1 MGIVAT
7 QSFKN
12 IISTYLGFF
21 IGAINTLFLYTEFLS
36 DEYYGMVGYM
46 LSLAYVIMP
55 LMAFGVHNTL
65 VKFYSSFKTRVSLNS
80 FLTLMLFLP
89 IAIIIPLVLVNYIC
103 YDAIGDFLI
112 GDFQSNKNTMIKN
125 YLWHTVIVA
134 IALAYFEVFFAW
146 TKVHMQT
153 VFGNFMKEVFHRVG
167 TMMLLFSLYFEV
179 IDVEQFMIGL
189 VAVYVLR
196 MLVMKFYAFS
206 IKLPVIIF
214 KRVTNLSPILKY
226 SFLIIIAG
234 SIATVLL
241 DIDKVML
248 GHYIPIEQIAYYN
261 VAIFIA
267 AVIAVP
273 QRSMHQIL
281 LPLSAKYL
289 NERDIDSL
297 KDLYKRSSLN
307 LFIVSGFIFL
317 LIVLNINQLYNII
330 PEEFNGGLFVVFI
343 ISVAKLYDAI
353 LGSNNA
359 ILFNSD
365 YYRMVLFF
373 GVILVIVMVFLNIVF
388 IPLYGINGAALA
400 TFLAIFLYNSIK
412 LYFVYR
418 KFKMLP
424 FSANTLKIAGCI
436 TLGVVLF
443 YFWDFSFHPIIN
455 IILKTAIITI
465 LYGLVI
471 YAFKFSENITEL
483 IDRIIKRK

>member
-1 MGIVAT
+1 MGIVAS

-12 IISTYLGFF
+12 IVSTYLGFL

-55 LMAFGVHNTL
+55 LMAFGVHNSL
-65 VKFYSSFKTRVSLNS
+65 IKFYSSFKTRISLNS

-89 IAIIIPLVLVNYIC
+89 LVIIFPLIVITHFSYEM
-103 YDAIGDFLI
+103 IGEFL
-112 GDFQSNKNTMIKN
+112 STKNSIIKN
-125 YLWHTVIVA
+125 YLWHTIIIA

-146 TKVHMQT
+146 TKVQMQT
-153 VFGNFMKEVFHRVG
+153 VFGNFMKEVFHRAF
-167 TMMLLFSLYFEV
+167 TMTLLFCLYFKV
-179 IDVEQFMIGL
+179 IDIEQFMIGL
-189 VAVYVLR
+189 VVVYVLR
-196 MLVMKFYAFS
+196 MLIMKLYAFS
-206 IKLPVIIF
+206 VKLPVITF
-214 KRVTNLSPILKY
+214 KKVSGLKSILKY

-234 SIATVLL
+234 SIATILL

-248 GHYIPIEQIAYYN
+248 GHYIDIEQIAYYN
-261 VAIFIA
+261 VAIFIS

-273 QRSMHQIL
+273 MRSMHQIL
-281 LPLSAKYL
+281 MPLSAKYL
-289 NERDIDSL
+289 NENNFVDL

-373 GVILVIVMVFLNIVF
+373 GVILVIVMIFLNMLF

-400 TFLAIFLYNSIK
+400 TFLAVFLYNSIK
-412 LYFVYR
+412 LFFVYR

-424 FSANTLKIAGCI
+424 FSANTLKIGACI
-436 TLGVVLF
+436 LVGVLVF

-455 IILKTAIITI
+455 IILKSALITV
-465 LYGLVI
+465 LYGLAI
-471 YAFKFSENITEL
+471 YLFKFSDNITEL
-483 IDRIIKRK
+483 IDKVLKR